1 MSVEQLEAQVLS
13 LPLRERR
20 AFTRWLDEH
29 RDEIEQPSVL
39 TGAQESEVRQR
50 LAEMEADPAMRIL
63 FGEADAEQMF
73 KEIMDLR
80 ASSTPS
86 ARRKSGCWRSSTP
99 AATPKPSSPNGGRIS
114 VAKAPSGAACL

>member
-50 LAEMEADPAMRIL
+50 LAEMEADPAMRIP
-63 FGEADAEQMF
+63 FAEADVKQMF
-73 KEIMDLR
+73 KEIMDER
-80 ASSTPS
+80 TA
-86 ARRKSGCWRSSTP
+86 KTP
-99 AATPKPSSPNGGRIS
+99 AHSR
-114 VAKAPSGAACL
+114 